1 MDIDGQRVWI
11 TGASSG
17 IGAALAVA
25 CSKAGAQVVL
35 SARRQTELEQVA
47 AQCGDRA
54 DIQLLDVADPES
66 IQAAVDAVQQRH
78 GGVDVLI
85 NNAGITQRS
94 TAVQTDMAVYRR
106 LLEVNLFGTI
116 ALTSAVL
123 PGMLSRG
130 AGQIVAVASVA
141 GKVGVPLRTGYCAA
155 KHAVVG
161 YCDALRAEVQDQGVG
176 VLVVCPGFAAVVRCV
191 AGRWHGAWRHGF
203 RTGVRDRAGGRRDQN
218 APSNRAR
225 RARDTRWRQGNTR
238 RSSQAAFSAAAQ
250 SRYAP
255 DRPRQNLS
263 RPAAAAVASRIRLC
277 NACAALMRLVVST
290 EETSADGCSEHTG
303 E

>member
-176 VLVVCPGFAAVVRCV
+176 VLVVCPGFVNTPLSFAALQGDGKAHGVMDSELASGIAPEAV
-191 AGRWHGAWRHGF
+191 AT
-203 RTGVRDRAGGRRDQN
+203 RTLRAIERGEHEILVGGKEILGVHLKRLSPRLLNRVTRRIARDR
-218 APSNRAR
+218 
-225 RARDTRWRQGNTR
+225 T
-238 RSSQAAFSAAAQ
+238 
-250 SRYAP
+250 
-255 DRPRQNLS
+255 
-263 RPAAAAVASRIRLC
+263 
-277 NACAALMRLVVST
+277 
-290 EETSADGCSEHTG
+290 
-303 E
+303 